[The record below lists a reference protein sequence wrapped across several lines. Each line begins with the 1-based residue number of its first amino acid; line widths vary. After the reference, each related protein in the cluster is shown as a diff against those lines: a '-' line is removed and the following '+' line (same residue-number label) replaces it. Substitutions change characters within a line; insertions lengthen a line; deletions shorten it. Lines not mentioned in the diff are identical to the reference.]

1 MSDTRKTPS
10 ELASVISNPAGQVL
24 ASETEEELPL
34 EERLALSYLG
44 HTYSGS
50 QVLDIPPRR
59 WLSKGWLPL
68 DSVGALYAPPGV
80 GKSFYAL
87 SLSLEVARGGSWPYA
102 LSEALPVLY
111 VAAERAT
118 DLRDRAEAWQSHHE
132 KPLPDS
138 WHLTEPRP
146 TPPQLNNPVQVDALC
161 RVIREKGARF
171 VVLDTYARMT
181 LGLEENSSK
190 ETGPVL
196 EALSR
201 IREATAG
208 GVVLV
213 IHHTGKDTSKG
224 LRGSSAFLGAVDFT
238 LEVTAPQPGQLRAKV
253 TKSNAGPEPLPEWY
267 RLEPV
272 SLPPA
277 SGEVER
283 REVPV
288 LVNSNAPAPNP
299 ELAGQVLE
307 LFESHFPGRSAS
319 QVEILEALEET
330 YGQKVSRSSLA
341 RTLTPLYG
349 DAGPLV
355 QEGKGRATRYRV
367 TEG

>member
-24 ASETEEELPL
+24 ATETEEVLPL
-34 EERLALSYLG
+34 DERLGLEYRGA
-44 HTYSGS
+44 TYSGS

-68 DSVGALYAPPGV
+68 DSVGALYAPPGA

-87 SLSLEVARGGSWPYA
+87 SLSLEAARGGSWPYA
-102 LSEALPVLY
+102 LSETLPVLY

-138 WHLTEPRP
+138 WHLLAPRHA
-146 TPPQLNNPVQVDALC
+146 PQLTNPVHVEALC
-161 RVIREKGARF
+161 GLIREKGARF

-190 ETGPVL
+190 DTGPVL
-196 EALSR
+196 EALSE

-213 IHHTGKDTSKG
+213 VHHTGKDTSKG

-238 LEVTAPQPGQLRAKV
+238 LEVTQPQPGTLKARV
-253 TKSNAGPEPLPEWY
+253 TKSNAGPEPSPEWY

-272 SLPPA
+272 SLPPL
-277 SGEVER
+277 SGEVES

-288 LVNSNAPAPNP
+288 LVGSGTPPPNP

-307 LFESHFPGRSAS
+307 LFESHFPNRAAS
-319 QVEILEALEET
+319 PVEIHEALEET
-330 YGQKVSRSSLA
+330 YGQKISRATLN
-341 RTLTPLYG
+341 RTLAPLYEG
-349 DAGPLV
+349 SGPLV
-355 QEGKGRATRYRV
+355 IEGKGRATRYRLA
-367 TEG
+367 GD